1 MPRYFLG
8 IDIGGT
14 KSHALIADDSGQ
26 ALGLGRGGPGNH
38 EDVGYE
44 GLAETLKV
52 ITHEALRSAGISKDQ
67 IAGAGFGVAGYDW
80 PSQRAPTLAAI
91 QPLELHNTPFEL
103 VNDTIIGLLAGA
115 TEGWGIAVV
124 AGTRCNCW
132 GWDRQRRAGHMTG
145 MGLRLGEAAGGYEL
159 VDKAIEM
166 VALAWTRR
174 GLPTRLSER
183 FVQVVGARDV
193 GALLEGL
200 SLGYYRLDAAAAPLV
215 FQVAAE
221 GDPVA
226 TELILWAG
234 RELGSQAI
242 GVIRQLGFETLTFE
256 VILIG
261 SFYDGSPLLIETMRQ
276 TVHAVAPGARF
287 VRLAAPPVIGGVLL
301 GMEQAGMQPFALREK
316 LILSTRGLIEQ
327 RDR

>member
-1 MPRYFLG
+1 
-8 IDIGGT
+8 
-14 KSHALIADDSGQ
+14 
-26 ALGLGRGGPGNH
+26 
-38 EDVGYE
+38 
-44 GLAETLKV
+44 
-52 ITHEALRSAGISKDQ
+52 
-67 IAGAGFGVAGYDW
+67 
-80 PSQRAPTLAAI
+80 
-91 QPLELHNTPFEL
+91 
-103 VNDTIIGLLAGA
+103 
-115 TEGWGIAVV
+115 
-124 AGTRCNCW
+124 
-132 GWDRQRRAGHMTG
+132 MTG

>member
-1 MPRYFLG
+1 MPQYFLG

-14 KSHALIADDSGQ
+14 KSHALIADETGQ

-44 GLAETLKV
+44 GLAKTLKI
-52 ITHEALRSAGISKDQ
+52 ITDEALRSAGIAKDQ

-80 PSQRAPTLAAI
+80 PSQRKPTLAAM
-91 QPLELHNTPFEL
+91 QALELGDTPFEI

-132 GWDRQRRAGHMTG
+132 GWDQQRRTGRMTG
-145 MGLRLGEAAGGYEL
+145 MGLRMGEAAGGFEL
-159 VDKAIEM
+159 VDKAIEAI
-166 VALAWTRR
+166 ALAWTRR
-174 GLPTRLSER
+174 APTTRLTEC
-183 FVQVVGARDV
+183 FIEAAGARDV
-193 GALLEGL
+193 ADLLEGL
-200 SLGYYRLDAAAAPLV
+200 SLARYRLDAAAAPLV

-234 RELGSQAI
+234 RELGSLAT
-242 GVIRQLGFETLTFE
+242 GVIRQLGFETLAFE

-276 TVHAVAPGARF
+276 TVQTIAPRARF
-287 VRLAAPPVIGGVLL
+287 VRLTPPPVVGGVLL
-301 GMEQAGMQPFALREK
+301 GMEQAGLQPSILRGK
-316 LILSTRGLIEQ
+316 LIRSTTDLIEH
-327 RDR
+327 